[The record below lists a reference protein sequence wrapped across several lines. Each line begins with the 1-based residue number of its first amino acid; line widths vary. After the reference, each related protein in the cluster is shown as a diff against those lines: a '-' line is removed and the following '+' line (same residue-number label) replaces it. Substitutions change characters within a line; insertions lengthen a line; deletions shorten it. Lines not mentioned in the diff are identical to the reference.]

1 MTNQKPERR
10 SSGFLRSLMMLLL
23 KFVVVVLLAVIIFS
37 YVFGL
42 ARNQSLNMQPAV
54 QDGDLLFY
62 YRIVLN
68 YQADQMVV
76 VTYEGRKLPQ
86 RVIATAGDTVDITE
100 KGLEINGSVM
110 IEPEVLGETT
120 QFENQVTFPLTVPS
134 GKVFLLGDN
143 RPNAIDSRVFGCV
156 DEDDVDGK
164 VIGLFRR
171 RNL

>member
-1 MTNQKPERR
+1 MDQKSKRR
-10 SSGFLRSLMMLLL
+10 KPSFFGSLMMLLL
-23 KFVVVVLLAVIIFS
+23 KFAVIGLLAVLIFS
-37 YVFGL
+37 YIFGL

-62 YRIVLN
+62 YRIVQS
-68 YQADQMVV
+68 YQSDQMVV

-86 RVIATAGDTVDITE
+86 RVIATAGDSVDITD
-100 KGLEINGSVM
+100 KGLEINGSV
-110 IEPEVLGETT
+110 IVEPEVLGETT
-120 QFENQVTFPLTVPS
+120 QFENQVTFPLTVPP
-134 GKVFLLGDN
+134 GQVFLLGDN

-156 DEDDVDGK
+156 DENDIDGK